1 MRRLMFSHLLIT
13 LRLRYRNRKYK
24 YNYNNYTII
33 YIDVFK

>member
-1 MRRLMFSHLLIT
+1 MFSHLLIT